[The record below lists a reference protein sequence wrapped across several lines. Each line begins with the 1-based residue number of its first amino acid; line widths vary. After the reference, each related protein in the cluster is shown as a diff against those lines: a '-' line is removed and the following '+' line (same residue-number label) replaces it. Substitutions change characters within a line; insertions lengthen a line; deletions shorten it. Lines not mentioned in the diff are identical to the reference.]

1 MIFGKVDRH
10 LQRNSKEI
18 ECESPVWQH
27 ICIFTIR
34 QLLTNKPTKTLFIS
48 SHIIVSLMLGWLGV
62 CC

>member
-27 ICIFTIR
+27 IYFHHLAIP
-34 QLLTNKPTKTLFIS
+34 NE
-48 SHIIVSLMLGWLGV
+48 
-62 CC
+62 